1 MHKRE
6 IGIDMGPAASK
17 REKERQ
23 TEGTVCEQYINIY
36 IELTANM
43 MSASGF
49 LIKVLLKKERNVFVR
64 KSLCIFRDVNKTF
77 DSFAQSERGKL
88 E

>member
-6 IGIDMGPAASK
+6 IGIDMGPAASE
-17 REKERQ
+17 RVKERQ

-49 LIKVLLKKERNVFVR
+49 LIKVL
-64 KSLCIFRDVNKTF
+64 
-77 DSFAQSERGKL
+77 
-88 E
+88 

>member
-17 REKERQ
+17 RERERQ
-23 TEGTVCEQYINIY
+23 TGGTVCEQYINIY

-49 LIKVLLKKERNVFVR
+49 LIKVL
-64 KSLCIFRDVNKTF
+64 
-77 DSFAQSERGKL
+77 
-88 E
+88 